1 MSYRTSSRLIRSA
14 RAGVGKSLKK
24 FNLCNQLRRNK
35 RLKGNDITIPI
46 YKTID
51 TDSIIARLNTELG
64 NGYTD
69 TPHHTIHVDIA
80 HEVETGADE
89 LLFNLIILRS
99 IVNSEGVVWQAQPT
113 QYYIIEC
120 MPYTRKVSVTSSCK
134 QSKFQML
141 SIIEV
146 I

>member
-1 MSYRTSSRLIRSA
+1 MSHRSSSRLIRSA

-35 RLKGNDITIPI
+35 RLKGADITIPI

-51 TDSIIARLNTELG
+51 TDSIIGRLNTELG

-99 IVNSEGVVWQAQPT
+99 IVNSEGVVWQSQST

-120 MPYTRKVSVTSSCK
+120 MPYTKKVGSKIVSFDTCLSV
-134 QSKFQML
+134 
-141 SIIEV
+141 I
-146 I
+146 